1 MALVQNEKLAMRFRY
16 RKKKDEDNNKDK
28 YSGKENNF

>member
-1 MALVQNEKLAMRFRY
+1 MKSLLCDFVTE
-16 RKKKDEDNNKDK
+16 KKDEDNNKDK